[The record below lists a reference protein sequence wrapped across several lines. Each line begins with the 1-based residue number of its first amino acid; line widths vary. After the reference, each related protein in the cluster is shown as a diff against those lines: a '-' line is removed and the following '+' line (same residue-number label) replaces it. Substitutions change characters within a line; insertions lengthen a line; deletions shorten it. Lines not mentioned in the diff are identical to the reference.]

1 MPESKNE
8 LIRDVDSLS
17 WRLSVKMEEFERGQ
31 ISVKEL
37 DATSNLVGKMI
48 NARKVQLEYQHL
60 RKTFPDMPVIKWLES
75 NTE

>member
-1 MPESKNE
+1 MKESNE
-8 LIRDVDSLS
+8 NYIRDVDSLS
-17 WRLSVKMEEFERGQ
+17 WRLSQKFEEFERGD

-60 RKTFPDMPVIKWLES
+60 RKTFPDMPKIKWLEGQ
-75 NTE
+75 E

>member
-8 LIRDVDSLS
+8 LIKDVDSLS

-37 DATSNLVGKMI
+37 DATSNLAGKMI